1 MDEEKMQRQ
10 MEFILE
16 QQAQVAISNAQST
29 ARIAQLEELLV
40 QFARATRER
49 FEGTD
54 ARAEEESR
62 KAAQRS
68 EELDRK
74 IAALIDAQIRAED
87 KMAETD
93 EQAKERTAEIDRQTK
108 ERDAEIDRQAK
119 ERAADL
125 DRRAALLFE
134 AQRKTEETVR
144 KLGERIDNLAAVV
157 ERHIVEGHNGRAQAE
172 N

>member
-10 MEFILE
+10 MEFIVE
-16 QQAQVAISNAQST
+16 QQAQVAVSHAQS
-29 ARIAQLEELLV
+29 AAKIAQLEELLV

-54 ARAEEESR
+54 QRAQEETR
-62 KAAQRS
+62 KAAKRS

-87 KMAETD
+87 RM
-93 EQAKERTAEIDRQTK
+93 AEIDT
-108 ERDAEIDRQAK
+108 QAK

-125 DRRAALLFE
+125 DRRAALLFD
-134 AQRKTEETVR
+134 AQRQTEETVKKVGEDIR
-144 KLGERIDNLAAVV
+144 RLGERIDGLTTVV
-157 ERHIVEGHNGRAQAE
+157 ERHIVEGHNGRAQSE
-172 N
+172 S